1 MSAPAGI
8 GLYYSDD
15 IHGVPAVLVQTVMRM
30 PVVYEVNIF
39 MTNRPVPVP
48 EVIEKERL
56 LVEQLGVTGF
66 YHIIARYAVLPPVPC
81 IGAALTSQSWT
92 LTLMHLRYGYA
103 EKIDQGETFLL
114 AILER
119 LLALLLRALEEEL
132 VICPSLR
139 TRLGLPDIFNDEVFT
154 AVL

>member
-1 MSAPAGI
+1 
-8 GLYYSDD
+8 
-15 IHGVPAVLVQTVMRM
+15 
-30 PVVYEVNIF
+30 
-39 MTNRPVPVP
+39 
-48 EVIEKERL
+48 
-56 LVEQLGVTGF
+56 
-66 YHIIARYAVLPPVPC
+66 
-81 IGAALTSQSWT
+81 
-92 LTLMHLRYGYA
+92 MHLRYGYA

-139 TRLGLPDIFNDEVFT
+139 NRLGLPDIFNDEVFT